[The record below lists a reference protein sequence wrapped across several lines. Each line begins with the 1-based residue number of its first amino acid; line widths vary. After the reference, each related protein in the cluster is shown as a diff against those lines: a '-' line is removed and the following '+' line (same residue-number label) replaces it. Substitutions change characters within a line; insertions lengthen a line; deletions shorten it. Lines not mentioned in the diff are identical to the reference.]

1 MPRPERFTPAGVPV
15 HITQRGNFR
24 QPVFVGES
32 EYWSFLDL
40 LVRYAEKY
48 RNVIVGYCLMTNHY
62 HLVVIPERDGGVSQM
77 MRDVN
82 STHSRRVNERLDRK
96 GHLWQARF
104 GSTSMNLKH
113 YRTALAYVDLNPVRA
128 GLVRDATQYRWSS
141 AAAHAGVRP
150 YPKFLNAGP
159 FTSMYT
165 REEWREIL
173 TAGMDETAV
182 ADLRRAT
189 LLGTVS
195 GSVEFI
201 REMEKKYGMALERRP
216 PGRPRKGAATISTV
230 AAGA

>member
-1 MPRPERFTPAGVPV
+1 V
-15 HITQRGNFR
+15 TQRGNFR
-24 QPVFVGES
+24 QPVFAGES

-40 LVRYAEKY
+40 LMRYSEEY
-48 RNVIVGYCLMTNHY
+48 RNVLVGYCLMTNHY

-77 MRDVN
+77 MRVLN
-82 STHSRRVNERLDRK
+82 STYARRVNERLERK

-150 YPKFLNAGP
+150 YPKFLNAGV
-159 FTSMYT
+159 FASMYT
-165 REEWREIL
+165 SEEWCEIL
-173 TAGMDETAV
+173 KAGMDEKDA

-195 GSVEFI
+195 GSSEFI
-201 REMEKKYGMALERRP
+201 HELERKYGMTLERRP
-216 PGRPRKGAATISTV
+216 PGRPRKGVATISTV
-230 AAGA
+230 AGGA